1 MFISG
6 FFSPKVIKRMRLIS
20 FRQTTGIIQIF
31 WQVIRKDRFCIQKD
45 CTFAI
50 NRNKKRQDTKS
61 LNSDKYMPELK
72 EIATQV
78 RRDIVRMVHGASSGH
93 PGGSLGC
100 ADFLTALYFKI
111 MKHNPS
117 FDMNAK
123 EEDVF
128 ILSNGHISPLFY
140 SILARA
146 GYFDLKELASFR
158 KINSRLQGH
167 PATHEHLPGIRIA
180 SGSLGQG
187 MSVAIGAALT
197 KKLNNEKNIVYS
209 LHGDGE
215 LQEGQVWEAVMFAAH
230 HKVDNLISTIDW
242 NGQQIDGPTDKVISL
257 GNIRQKFDAFGW
269 TTIEMKGNDMTD
281 VVATL
286 EKAKSMT
293 GQGKPVAIMMH
304 TAMGKGV
311 DFMEGS
317 HEWHGIAPNDEQ
329 LAKAL
334 AQLPETL
341 GDY

>member
-1 MFISG
+1 MAELTAIAS
-6 FFSPKVIKRMRLIS
+6 
-20 FRQTTGIIQIF
+20 QI
-31 WQVIRKDRFCIQKD
+31 
-45 CTFAI
+45 
-50 NRNKKRQDTKS
+50 
-61 LNSDKYMPELK
+61 
-72 EIATQV
+72 

-100 ADFLTALYFKI
+100 ADYFTALYFKV
-111 MKHNPS
+111 MEHNPS
-117 FDMNAK
+117 FNMDATN
-123 EEDVF
+123 EDVF
-128 ILSNGHISPLFY
+128 ILSNGHISPVFY
-140 SILARA
+140 SSLARS
-146 GYFDLKELASFR
+146 GYFDKSELSTFR
-158 KINSRLQGH
+158 QINSRLQGH

-197 KKLNNEKNIVYS
+197 KKLNGDSNLVFS

-215 LQEGQVWEAVMFAAH
+215 LDEGQVWEAMMFAAH

-242 NGQQIDGPTDKVISL
+242 NGQQIDGPTDKVMGL
-257 GNIRQKFDAFGW
+257 GNIREKFDAFGW
-269 TTIEMKGNDMTD
+269 TTLEMNGNEMDE

-286 EKAKSMT
+286 EKAKTLT
-293 GQGKPVAIMMH
+293 GKGKPIGIMMR
-304 TAMGKGV
+304 TAMGRGV
-311 DFMEGS
+311 DFMEGT